1 MRKPFPETSKRLSV
15 GPTGQSCIYLQDLA
29 ARENT
34 KVRMLAY
41 PVSGI
46 GRKLHHQGRRGLE
59 MELSYD
65 PAIPLLRVSGESS
78 VQFSHSVVSDFATPW
93 TAARQASLSIT
104 NSRSSLRLMS
114 IELVM
119 PSSHLILCRPLLLL
133 PPIPPSIRVFS
144 KESTLRIR
152 WLKYWFH

>member
-78 VQFSHSVVSDFATPW
+78 VQFSHSVMS
-93 TAARQASLSIT
+93 
-104 NSRSSLRLMS
+104 SSLQLHEPQHARPPCPSPTPRVHPNPCLL
-114 IELVM
+114 IESVM
-119 PSSHLILCRPLLLL
+119 PCNHLILCHPLFLL
-133 PPIPPSIRVFS
+133 P
-144 KESTLRIR
+144 
-152 WLKYWFH
+152 